1 MAHTP
6 DYVKNFWE
14 SYGDSS
20 KLVEVEC
27 DDAARG
33 GSLAVHTLQTF
44 NIPISSS
51 SDTGGNLKNVDIKRM
66 DAMAVINLS
75 LLEATAREG
84 LRRGEIF
91 ELIINSAGEAEFIIV
106 GQEAA
111 SLNDIYYQVQSDSY
125 REECSGVLIYGGV
138 TLPAWKELDWKP
150 VWGEGED
157 STKHPYDTT
166 VMATNCMFSNYST
179 HVTITYDDPNL
190 TNSTYNDGIN
200 NLYEVE
206 NPFDKIVGHVY
217 FIHAPDST
225 IDTQINQANTC
236 TVPIQLGL
244 EWHDGNGPDM
254 GILRPRPS
262 VGEDATRWAEC
273 WAGTGANLGDEIN
286 FAADAVKIPLPDKM
300 RFEDIRGTTVDKL
313 VKIERIL
320 IIGQELSLLHTGATT
335 DSTAAQENPNQENT
349 VTVISMNDIS
359 LKVVE
364 LEEGKHYV
372 IAYEIEDG
380 VKQPYVVFAKDAR
393 VNEPK
398 DYGMGSN
405 YMFAA
410 SDETGYYQVGE
421 TGIGTIFP
429 VAENKGYIV
438 NQIWAMV
445 ALDSPCI
452 TVFDP
457 AFNDD
462 TADGTTSLAKTIAE
476 TLEYVVA
483 PIIVEEIPAPIV
495 FSKGYGAEVVDQ
507 IPSQPDTDPTTT
519 QDFTDTPLEI
529 IMDELA
535 GGPGLEV
542 TLSFLK
548 DEDEAVLLD
557 LVENLYELINE
568 DYVETTYVCG
578 PNTEV
583 GLGEKGPAGGIINNI
598 SYSYSDNGSYT
609 ISVNEGAKISG
620 NFGGGGGP
628 TGPSFKVSESANM
641 RGTVIDSIGNG
652 MFFKVRIDGY
662 GERVAIN
669 MANVF
674 VRVGDVV
681 SCSIHNNP
689 VED

>member
-1 MAHTP
+1 MAQTP
-6 DYVKNFWE
+6 DYVKDFWV

-20 KLVEVEC
+20 KLVEVES

-33 GSLAVHTLQTF
+33 GSLAVHALQTF
-44 NIPISSS
+44 NIPIASS
-51 SDTGGNLKNVDIKRM
+51 SDTGGNLKDMDIKRM
-66 DAMAVINLS
+66 DAMSVINLS

-84 LRRGEIF
+84 LRNGEIF
-91 ELIINSAGEAEFIIV
+91 ELIINSNGEAEFITV
-106 GQEAA
+106 GNDAA

-150 VWGEGED
+150 VWGEGGND
-157 STKHPYDTT
+157 SRQIYDTT
-166 VMATNCMFSNYST
+166 ALVTNCMLSNYST

-206 NPFDKIVGHVY
+206 NPFDKIIGHVF

-225 IDTQINQANTC
+225 VDTQINQSNTC
-236 TVPIQLGL
+236 TVPIQIGL
-244 EWHDGNGPDM
+244 DGHDGYGPDM
-254 GILRPRPS
+254 GVLQPRPS
-262 VGEDATRWAEC
+262 VGEDAELWPEC
-273 WAGTGANLGDEIN
+273 WVGTGANISEGIDLIS
-286 FAADAVKIPLPDKM
+286 DAVKVPLPDKM
-300 RFEDIRGTTVDKL
+300 RFEDIRGTKVDKL

-320 IIGQELSLLHTGATT
+320 IVGQELTLLHTGADT
-335 DSTAAQENPNQENT
+335 DETAAQENPSQENT
-349 VTVISMNDIS
+349 VTVLSMSDVS

-372 IAYEIEDG
+372 IAYEEEDG
-380 VKQPYVVFAKDAR
+380 LKQPYVVFAKDAR

-405 YMFAA
+405 YMFSA
-410 SDETGYYQVGE
+410 SDETGYYKAGD
-421 TGIGTIFP
+421 TGTGTIFP
-429 VAENKGYIV
+429 VAGNKGYLV

-445 ALDSPCI
+445 ALESPCI
-452 TVFDP
+452 SVFDP
-457 AFNDD
+457 AFND
-462 TADGTTSLAKTIAE
+462 GTNESNISLASTIAQ

-495 FSKGYGAEVVDQ
+495 FSKGYSAEVVDQ

-529 IMDELA
+529 VMDELA

-542 TLSFLK
+542 TLTFLK
-548 DEDEAVLLD
+548 DEDESVLLD
-557 LVENLYELINE
+557 LAENLYELMNE

-583 GLGEKGPAGGIINNI
+583 KLGEKGPSGGIINNI
-598 SYSYSDNGSYT
+598 SYSYSDSGSYT

-620 NFGGGGGP
+620 NFGSGGGP
-628 TGPSFKVSESANM
+628 TGPSFKASESVNM
-641 RGTVIDSIGNG
+641 RGTIIDSIGNG

-662 GERVAIN
+662 GERIAIN
-669 MANVF
+669 MSNAF